1 MNFSRVVREVATF
14 FEREG
19 FPFAVIGAF
28 GLHAYGLSRAT
39 SDMDF
44 VTDIAAQPGLVRFIE
59 SLGYETLHLSAG
71 YSNHLHADPALG
83 RLDFVYVG
91 GDTSRRLFEATRLM
105 PVLEG
110 IVLAVPRAEHLAAM
124 KVQAMKNDPDRTFQP
139 IVMSLRKFSDKEIV
153 FVGAPG
159 SQVATSSLLRD
170 SASTMDGVIVFNE
183 QKEPHIRVRWE
194 KVAYEAKVDYS
205 PPAKSA
211 P

>member
-19 FPFAVIGAF
+19 FPVAVIGAF

-39 SDMDF
+39 SDIDF

-91 GDTSRRLFEATRLM
+91 GETSRRLFEATRLM
-105 PVLEG
+105 PVMEG

-124 KVQAMKNDPDRTFQP
+124 KVQAMKNDPDRTFQEMAD
-139 IVMSLRKFSDKEIV
+139 ILF
-153 FVGAPG
+153 
-159 SQVATSSLLRD
+159 LLRLP
-170 SASTMDGVIVFNE
+170 GVDRQEIRRYFERQGMVEKYNE
-183 QKEPHIRVRWE
+183 ILKLL
-194 KVAYEAKVDYS
+194 
-205 PPAKSA
+205 
-211 P
+211 